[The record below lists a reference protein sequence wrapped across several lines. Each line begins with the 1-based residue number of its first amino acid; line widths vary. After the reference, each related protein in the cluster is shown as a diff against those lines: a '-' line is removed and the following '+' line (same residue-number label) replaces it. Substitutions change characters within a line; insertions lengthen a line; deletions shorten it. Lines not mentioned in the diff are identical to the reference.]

1 MEDYASLVENTGIR
15 NKFIQLFK
23 KELSLTEHHLSDL
36 LEKTLEERRPRH
48 YFSNLLRNSL
58 IEDLHRSQIRLLKA
72 WRMQLKKE
80 DRQQSGKTLVSL
92 LLTVNAIASAT
103 GQTG

>member
-1 MEDYASLVENTGIR
+1 
-15 NKFIQLFK
+15 
-23 KELSLTEHHLSDL
+23 
-36 LEKTLEERRPRH
+36 
-48 YFSNLLRNSL
+48 
-58 IEDLHRSQIRLLKA
+58 
-72 WRMQLKKE
+72 MQLKKE